1 MSTNRRKF
9 LKIGTLAAFA
19 ATMPVKASNIAHLD
33 AGVNNSFDRNHEFPR
48 NGLGDYSKAA
58 FASCLNTTF
67 RVYVGHKTVEMKLA
81 EVDDAGPNGGGEC
94 FSLRFTGGRLALTQ
108 NSYGVD
114 HPNLGSFPLF
124 LVPAGKD
131 SDTHAFV
138 AIVNRLYNHDARKH
152 FPTAVARLKKSAK
165 P

>member
-19 ATMPVKASNIAHLD
+19 AAMPVKASNIAGLE
-33 AGVNNSFDRNHEFPR
+33 ASVNNLFDRSHEFPR
-48 NGLGDYSKAA
+48 NGLGDYSRAA
-58 FASCLNTTF
+58 FASCLNTVF
-67 RVYVGHKTVEMKLA
+67 RVYVGHKTVNVKLA
-81 EVDDAGPNGGGEC
+81 EIDDAGPNQEGEC
-94 FSLRFTGGRLALTQ
+94 FSLRFTGAHLALPQ

-114 HPNLGSFPLF
+114 HPKLGSFPLF

-131 SDTHAFV
+131 SDTHDFV
-138 AIVNRLYNHDARKH
+138 AIVNRLYNHDPRKQ
-152 FPTAVARLKKSAK
+152 FPTAVARLKRSAK